1 MIKFPLSASIVLL
14 ACLHARGSIILTAIP
29 DSRGS
34 SVFIRWNMV
43 NYSSVTAYLLM
54 RSIDGVVWQVVAAN
68 PVFRNYTSSTIL
80 AYSDKVNDRQKLFY
94 RVRVY
99 DRHDNTVAISNTAIA
114 QIPKSVY
121 SPPAGAEQSASPVT
135 NVVQNKSWKIFPNP
149 VRNILN
155 LSYNGDDRIMGV
167 INLLIS
173 DATGKIVIKF
183 RQASNNK
190 QVRIPVSNLRAG
202 LYFIKISVLNKMQM
216 NEKFIKE

>member
-1 MIKFPLSASIVLL
+1 MIKLPLSGIVVLVG
-14 ACLHARGSIILTAIP
+14 CLHARASIILTAIP
-29 DSRGS
+29 DARGS
-34 SVFIRWNMV
+34 SVSIRWNMV

-54 RSIDGVVWQVVAAN
+54 RSTDGVVWQVVAAN
-68 PVFRNYTSSTIL
+68 PVFRIYTSSTIL
-80 AYSDKVNDRQKLFY
+80 AYSDKIIDRGKLYY

-99 DRHDNTVAISNTAIA
+99 DRHDTVAISNTAIV

-121 SPPAGAEQSASPVT
+121 RPPAGAEQLASPVT
-135 NVVQNKSWKIFPNP
+135 NPLQNKSWKIFPNP

-155 LSYNGDDRIMGV
+155 LSYKGDDRIMGV